1 MNTFSNMVIT
11 DCSKLNA
18 KICKALLASGCYA
31 ASSQTEYC
39 EFALRARLAEL
50 ATKAAV
56 KKARAQDKI
65 EKTTPPPSDFL
76 SNDFPPAM
84 VNSFATQTVVAA
96 LMKVKKP
103 LFAIGKKLGF
113 TFSKSLEQLENN
125 VVTTTYKFEV
135 KF

>member
-1 MNTFSNMVIT
+1 MANNFLT
-11 DCSKLNA
+11 KGG
-18 KICKALLASGCYA
+18 K
-31 ASSQTEYC
+31 EYC
-39 EFALRARLAEL
+39 EFAIRARIVELEQKQAEGV
-50 ATKAAV
+50 T
-56 KKARAQDKI
+56 ARAARI
-65 EKTTPPPSDFL
+65 EKFYAPPVEP

-84 VNSFATQTVVAA
+84 VNAKATQTVVAA

-135 KF
+135 KY

>member
-18 KICKALLASGCYA
+18 KICNQLLASGCYA

-56 KKARAQDKI
+56 RKAKAQDKI
-65 EKTTPPPSDFL
+65 EKTYVAPTEP
-76 SNDFPPAM
+76 SNDLPPAPPKDRA
-84 VNSFATQTVVAA
+84 STVVAA

>member
-1 MNTFSNMVIT
+1 MTSQNVSRLGLKTLKNLTATNFLT
-11 DCSKLNA
+11 K
-18 KICKALLASGCYA
+18 SGK
-31 ASSQTEYC
+31 EYC
-39 EFALRARLAEL
+39 EFAVRARIVELEQKQAEGV
-50 ATKAAV
+50 T
-56 KKARAQDKI
+56 ARAARI
-65 EKTTPPPSDFL
+65 EKAYVPPVEP

-84 VNSFATQTVVAA
+84 VNAKATQTVVAA

-125 VVTTTYKFEV
+125 VVATTYKFEV